1 MDKEALGVQAQQSE
15 EPRTY
20 NIIIVDL
27 NSKELPL
34 KVRHLPQTYSDLVLV
49 ICSRNDI
56 RTP

>member
-1 MDKEALGVQAQQSE
+1 MDKEALAVQAQQSE

-34 KVRHLPQTYSDLVLV
+34 KVRYLPQTYTDLVLV
-49 ICSRNDI
+49 IS
-56 RTP
+56 T

>member
-1 MDKEALGVQAQQSE
+1 MDKEVLAVQAQQSE

-34 KVRHLPQTYSDLVLV
+34 KVRYLPQAYTDLVLV
-49 ICSRNDI
+49 IS
-56 RTP
+56 T